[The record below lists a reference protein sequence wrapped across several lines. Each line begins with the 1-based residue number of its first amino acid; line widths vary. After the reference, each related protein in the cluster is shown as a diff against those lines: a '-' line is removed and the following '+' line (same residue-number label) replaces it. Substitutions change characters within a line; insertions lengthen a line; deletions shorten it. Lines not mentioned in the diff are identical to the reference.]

1 MEINFSGKRA
11 LVTGAGKGIGRAIA
25 IALMKGG
32 ADTYAISRTQSDLN
46 SLKEE
51 VPGIHTI
58 CIDITDWGLT
68 KTTLEDI
75 IKDDPI
81 ELLVNNAG
89 TNILEE
95 VGNITEENAVKVVST
110 NLLAPI
116 NITQEITSGLK
127 ESGKGG
133 SVVNVSSAA
142 SLSAC
147 PVIGITVYSATKG
160 GLDAI
165 TRVMAME
172 LGPSNIRV
180 NSIIPSV
187 VWTPLMKQLVPDPAA
202 LQPVMDITPLNKFAE
217 LEDIVN
223 GTLFLLSD
231 KAAMITGV
239 SLPVDGGMSAC

>member
-32 ADTYAISRTQSDLN
+32 ADTYAISRTQSDLQ
-46 SLKEE
+46 SLEEE
-51 VPGIHTI
+51 VPSIHTI
-58 CIDITDWGLT
+58 CIDITDWELT
-68 KTTLEDI
+68 KSTLKDI

-89 TNILEE
+89 TSILEE
-95 VGNITEENAVKVVST
+95 VGDITEKNAVKVVST

-116 NITQEITSGLK
+116 NIAQEIANGLK
-127 ESGKGG
+127 EARKGG
-133 SVVNVSSAA
+133 SVVNVSSNTA
-142 SLSAC
+142 LYAC
-147 PVIGITVYSATKG
+147 PIIGNAVYSSTKG
-160 GLDAI
+160 GLDAA

-172 LGPSNIRV
+172 LGPHNIRV
-180 NSIIPSV
+180 NSINPTV
-187 VWTPLMKQLVPDPAA
+187 VWTPLLKQLFPDPAT
-202 LQPVMDITPLNKFAE
+202 LQPFMDITPLNRFAE
-217 LEDIVN
+217 IEDIVN

>member
-51 VPGIHTI
+51 VPGIQTI
-58 CIDITDWGLT
+58 CIDITDWELT
-68 KTTLEDI
+68 KTTLKDI

-89 TNILEE
+89 IDVLEE
-95 VGNITEENAVKVVST
+95 VGKITEENAVKIVST
-110 NLLAPI
+110 NLLAPV
-116 NITQEITSGLK
+116 NITQEIANGLK

-133 SVVNVSSAA
+133 SVVNVSSIA
-142 SLSAC
+142 SLFAC
-147 PVIGITVYSATKG
+147 PILGNTVYGATKG
-160 GLDAI
+160 GLDAV

-172 LGPSNIRV
+172 LGPHNIRV
-180 NSIIPSV
+180 NSIIPTG
-187 VWTPLMKQLVPDPAA
+187 VWTPLVKQLYPDPAT

-217 LEDIVN
+217 VEDIVN
-223 GTLFLLSD
+223 GTLFLLSE

-239 SLPVDGGMSAC
+239 SLPVDGGISAC

>member
-1 MEINFSGKRA
+1 MEVDFSGKRA
-11 LVTGAGKGIGRAIA
+11 LVTGAGKGMGRAIA

-32 ADTYAISRTQSDLN
+32 ANTYAISRTQSDLN

-51 VPGIHTI
+51 VPGIQTI
-58 CIDITDWGLT
+58 CIDITDWELT
-68 KTTLEDI
+68 MTTLKDI

-89 TNILEE
+89 IDVLEE
-95 VGNITEENAVKVVST
+95 VGNITEENAVKIVST

-116 NITQEITSGLK
+116 NITQEIAKGLK

-133 SVVNVSSAA
+133 SVVNVSSIA
-142 SLSAC
+142 SLFA
-147 PVIGITVYSATKG
+147 PPILGNTVYGATKG
-160 GLDAI
+160 GLDAV

-172 LGPSNIRV
+172 LGPHNIRV
-180 NSIIPSV
+180 NSIIPTG
-187 VWTPLMKQLVPDPAA
+187 VWTPLVKQLYPDPAT

-217 LEDIVN
+217 VEDIVN
-223 GTLFLLSD
+223 GTLFLLSE

-239 SLPVDGGMSAC
+239 SLPVDGGISAC